1 MLLHT
6 LPYFAFAALM
16 LVVLAIF
23 TLKERRKTRTPIG
36 YSEDTLLAR
45 KARAHGN
52 FSEYTPFFLLL
63 LAAYELNGG
72 RAEMVHG
79 FGIIY
84 FAVRIAHAYGLI
96 VDEPRKMPFKGM
108 RDFIFHIRGM
118 QITFFCLVT
127 LAMLNLWEFGLNA
140 FAH

>member
-72 RAEMVHG
+72 SAEMVHG
-79 FGIIY
+79 FGILY
-84 FAVRIAHAYGLI
+84 FAGRIAHAYGLI

-108 RDFIFHIRGM
+108 RDFIFRIRGM

-127 LAMLNLWEFGLNA
+127 LSVLNLWEFGLNV

>member
-84 FAVRIAHAYGLI
+84 FA
-96 VDEPRKMPFKGM
+96 
-108 RDFIFHIRGM
+108 
-118 QITFFCLVT
+118 
-127 LAMLNLWEFGLNA
+127 
-140 FAH
+140 